1 MDKPLRVLMVSDV
14 YFPRVNGVSTSIRS
28 FRDAL
33 PAHGA
38 EVRLVVPDYP
48 GARAQEG
55 IRRIAS
61 RAVPRDP
68 EDRLMAWGALRDAL
82 HDAATGWA
90 DLVHVQTPFL
100 AQYAGVGLARRLGI
114 PVVATYHTFFEHY
127 FEHYL
132 PWLPA
137 GLLRRVARR
146 VSRSQC
152 NALDAVVVPS
162 TPMRDALKR
171 YGVSRP
177 MHVLPTG
184 LPQDAFRR
192 GDGARFRAA
201 HGIAPTRPLLLFVG
215 RVAFEKNIDFLLD
228 AMQALRASQP
238 DALLVIAGEG
248 PALPALRARVEH
260 DRLGGC
266 VHFVGYL
273 DRENGLPDC
282 YASADAFVF
291 SSLTETQGLVLLEAM
306 AQARP
311 VVALS
316 AMGTADVLLPA
327 SGAFTPRA
335 EPAAFAAQVDALLA
349 LPARARAELGAQAL
363 AYAQGWSASGQA
375 GRLVALYRSLVSP

>member
-1 MDKPLRVLMVSDV
+1 
-14 YFPRVNGVSTSIRS
+14 
-28 FRDAL
+28 
-33 PAHGA
+33 
-38 EVRLVVPDYP
+38 
-48 GARAQEG
+48 
-55 IRRIAS
+55 
-61 RAVPRDP
+61 
-68 EDRLMAWGALRDAL
+68 
-82 HDAATGWA
+82 
-90 DLVHVQTPFL
+90 
-100 AQYAGVGLARRLGI
+100 
-114 PVVATYHTFFEHY
+114 
-127 FEHYL
+127 
-132 PWLPA
+132 
-137 GLLRRVARR
+137 
-146 VSRSQC
+146 
-152 NALDAVVVPS
+152 
-162 TPMRDALKR
+162 MRDALKR

-215 RVAFEKNIDFLLD
+215 RVAFEKNIDFLFD
-228 AMQALRASQP
+228 VLRALQASRP

-248 PALPALRARVEH
+248 PALPALRARAQREQP
-260 DRLGGC
+260 GAS

-273 DRENGLPDC
+273 DRENELPDC

-335 EPAAFAAQVDALLA
+335 DPAAFAAQVDALLA
-349 LPARARAELGAQAL
+349 LPAYARAELGAQAM
-363 AYAQGWSASGQA
+363 AYAQGWSASEQA
-375 GRLVALYRSLVSP
+375 RRLAALYRGLVSP

>member
-1 MDKPLRVLMVSDV
+1 MDKPLRVLMMSDV

-33 PAHGA
+33 PAHG
-38 EVRLVVPDYP
+38 VVIRLVVPDYP
-48 GARAQEG
+48 GAGAQEG

-100 AQYAGVGLARRLGI
+100 AQYAGVGLARRMGI

-215 RVAFEKNIDFLLD
+215 RVAFEKNIDFLFD
-228 AMQALRASQP
+228 VLRALQASRP

-248 PALPALRARVEH
+248 PALPALRARAQREQP
-260 DRLGGC
+260 GAS

-273 DRENGLPDC
+273 DRENELPDC

-335 EPAAFAAQVDALLA
+335 DPAAFAAQVDALLA

-375 GRLVALYRSLVSP
+375 GRLAALYRSLVSP